1 MVYIQMRY
9 GSDHL
14 VSGCRAWKLRV
25 VRESVGSGEKRNPNF
40 KDKLLLAQCNNRK
53 PASGLVRKSKIIRNT
68 ERFCSTEAN
77 FVKFSS
83 RILPYVT
90 ARIGD

>member
-25 VRESVGSGEKRNPNF
+25 VRESVGVGKKGTQISKLNF
-40 KDKLLLAQCNNRK
+40 CLPSVIIGNLLQRLSENLR
-53 PASGLVRKSKIIRNT
+53 
-68 ERFCSTEAN
+68 
-77 FVKFSS
+77 
-83 RILPYVT
+83 
-90 ARIGD
+90 